1 MRPPLRLLLI
11 GTISVG
17 LSACGPNQREHSVTK
32 AGDDHGDH
40 HHDGEE
46 TGGDS
51 GDDHHHHHGEEAE
64 GARYAEGKG
73 LSLLDETKEAIG
85 LVLEE
90 AEERKL
96 LPVLPLEAQVYRTAS
111 EPTRPGGEQ
120 TGSAY
125 ATALM
130 NPRLAEK
137 LRGGESAT
145 LKSDEVSYEARVW
158 RIDPVSKDAV
168 NNVEIILQIPDERNT
183 LSVGE
188 FVSGLLVESGAEAT
202 VLTIPRSAVLE
213 TATGKFAFVQN
224 GDYLLRTPITTGAES
239 TEYTEITDGI
249 YAGDVVATNPVET
262 LYLVELRATKGG
274 GHSH

>member
-1 MRPPLRLLLI
+1 MRSLLRLLLVAA
-11 GTISVG
+11 ISVG
-17 LSACGPNQREHSVTK
+17 FSVCGPKQSDHSATEEHGEHS
-32 AGDDHGDH
+32 DH
-40 HHDGEE
+40 HQ
-46 TGGDS
+46 
-51 GDDHHHHHGEEAE
+51 HHGEEAE

-73 LSLLDETKEAIG
+73 ITLLDETKEAIG
-85 LVLEE
+85 LALEE

-120 TGSAY
+120 SGFAY
-125 ATALM
+125 TTALV
-130 NPRLAEK
+130 NPRSAERLK
-137 LRGGESAT
+137 GGESAT
-145 LKSDEVSYEARVW
+145 LKTDDLSYEARVS
-158 RIDPVSKDAV
+158 RIDSVSKDAV
-168 NNVEIILQIPDERNT
+168 NNVEVILQIPDPQNT
-183 LSVGE
+183 LGVGE
-188 FVSGLLVESGAEAT
+188 FVSGFVVESGGAAT

-239 TEYTEITDGI
+239 KEYTEITDGI

-262 LYLVELRATKGG
+262 LYLIELRATKGG